1 MKLRVHDSV
10 FTPLAKWSMLMAG
23 NYRCVGKDGMRPI
36 KEAVHSDLEATK
48 SVYEWVV
55 DLCVKMGAE
64 RDDLVPFEKYANA
77 ALSLVNPS
85 SAARALA
92 NGAPTIERVDR
103 LVQTIAAQHGMQ
115 SDVGDE
121 TVVMVDGWI
130 AANRQKA

>member
-1 MKLRVHDSV
+1 MS
-10 FTPLAKWSMLMAG
+10 G
-23 NYRCVGKDGMRPI
+23 NYRFVRKDGMRPI
-36 KEAVHSDLEATK
+36 KEAGHSDLEATK

-85 SAARALA
+85 SAVRALA
-92 NGAPTIERVDR
+92 NGAPNIERVDR

-115 SDVGDE
+115 SDVVDE

>member
-1 MKLRVHDSV
+1 V

-55 DLCVKMGAE
+55 DLCVKMGAD
-64 RDDLVPFEKYANA
+64 RADLVPFEKYANA

-92 NGAPTIERVDR
+92 NGAPNIERVDR

-115 SDVGDE
+115 SDVVDE
-121 TVVMVDGWI
+121 TVVTVDGWI
-130 AANRQKA
+130 EANRQKA